1 MKSPATTP
9 AGYNF
14 IEFGRR
20 LRKFR
25 PHTYLRSMMTP
36 ALHLAAGLAAFAV
49 LAGCQKPDDAA
60 FGQRVHSYLMAHPEV
75 IREAVAK
82 QDENE
87 RLAARKA
94 STTAIGKHRD
104 QLERDPR
111 DFVANPN
118 GKITVVEFFDY
129 RCGYCKLA
137 APEVAKLIEQNP
149 DVRFVFKEFPIFGE
163 ISDRTSKI
171 ALTPAA
177 KAKGLELYKG
187 WMGEKALDEAGVD
200 RHLIQAGI
208 NPGLVRKASD
218 DPAIQ
223 RQLLDTRALA
233 EALKIEGTP
242 AFIVGDTLIPG
253 ADMAAL
259 RAAILSA
266 RAGSAKLKTVS

>member
-1 MKSPATTP
+1 
-9 AGYNF
+9 
-14 IEFGRR
+14 
-20 LRKFR
+20 
-25 PHTYLRSMMTP
+25 MMTP
-36 ALHLAAGLAAFAV
+36 ALRLACGLAALLL
-49 LAGCQKPDDAA
+49 LAGCQKSDDAA
-60 FGQRVHSYLMAHPEV
+60 FGRRVHAYLMAHPEV

-94 STTAIGKHRD
+94 STSAIGKFRS

-111 DFVANPN
+111 DFVANPD
-118 GKITVVEFFDY
+118 GKVTVVEFFDY

-137 APEVAKLIEQNP
+137 APDVVKLIEQNP

-163 ISDRTSKI
+163 VSDTAAKI

-177 KAKGLELYKG
+177 KAKGLDLYKA
-187 WMGEKALDEAGVD
+187 WMGEKALDEAGLD
-200 RHLIQAGI
+200 RHLAQAGLD
-208 NPGLVRKASD
+208 PAGVRKASD
-218 DPAIQ
+218 DVAIQ

-253 ADMAAL
+253 ADIPAL
-259 RAAILSA
+259 KAAILA
-266 RAGSAKLKTVS
+266 AKAGGALSTLKQTPS